1 MAKTIKER
9 NDYLIEPD
17 TDLSKRCM
25 RDIIG
30 TIPTK
35 ISLTTLLMNAVERH
49 LKMKNVAYFI
59 AGNGV
64 TRSSFADTG
73 TTNHTEGETAII
85 ICCKSAQ

>member
-1 MAKTIKER
+1 M
-9 NDYLIEPD
+9 IEPD

-49 LKMKNVAYFI
+49 LKMKNVDYFI

-64 TRSSFADTG
+64 THSSFSGTG
-73 TTNHTEGETAII
+73 STNHTEGETAII
-85 ICCKSAQ
+85 MGLSMMSLLDK